1 MENTSSENDQIVMM
15 GDFNVDQ
22 HKDDRMKKI
31 MNNYSFN
38 QLIKESTRVTK
49 DRSTFIDHMY
59 VTNGYNY
66 NAAGVIPLGISDH
79 HLTYIIRKKTKI
91 GSNQHIN
98 IKYRDFKHL
107 NENELMQ
114 DMRHINW
121 DSVQQ
126 QTDVSEMWSAF
137 KDIFLEIVD
146 KHTPFK
152 DRRIK
157 ASSEQWINDDILTE
171 MHQRDYLNKKALQH
185 NSDYYWKL
193 YKRSRNLVVS
203 KIREA
208 KRTFV
213 DEP

>member
-1 MENTSSENDQIVMM
+1 MM

-38 QLIKESTRVTK
+38 QVIKESTRVTK
-49 DRSTFIDHMY
+49 DTSTLIDHMY
-59 VTNGYNY
+59 VTNDYNY
-66 NAAGVIPLGISDH
+66 NAAGVIPFGISYH
-79 HLTYIIRKKTKI
+79 HLTYIIQKKMKS

-114 DMRHINW
+114 DMCHVNW

-137 KDIFLEIVD
+137 KDKFLEIVD
-146 KHTPFK
+146 KHT
-152 DRRIK
+152 I
-157 ASSEQWINDDILTE
+157 
-171 MHQRDYLNKKALQH
+171 
-185 NSDYYWKL
+185 
-193 YKRSRNLVVS
+193 
-203 KIREA
+203 
-208 KRTFV
+208 
-213 DEP
+213 